1 VNATGELSGDE
12 TAVALEPGADGQ
24 LEVELAH
31 AVPFAP
37 AGKSPASVSSSLG
50 QNRKPR
56 TYAVA
61 ARTAAMRWEELFER
75 AAEYEV
81 TVADV
86 TDATE
91 SLRADE

>member
-1 VNATGELSGDE
+1 VGPTGELSGDE
-12 TAVALEPGADGQ
+12 AAVALEPGADGQ

-31 AVPFAP
+31 AFPFGP
-37 AGKSPASVSSSLG
+37 AGKSSAPVSSPSG
-50 QNRKPR
+50 RNRMPR

-61 ARTAAMRWEELFER
+61 ARTAAMRWDELFER

-86 TDATE
+86 TEATE
-91 SLRADE
+91 SQRADE